1 MRILKRILVVFLGL
15 VAVFLIAA
23 LFVDKKMEIERE
35 IVINKP
41 VEEVFDY
48 IVLLKNQDNFSKW
61 ALIDPNSKK
70 SYKGTDGTVGF
81 VSAWDSKNDDLGAG
95 EQEILKISKNHRI
108 DYELRFKRPME
119 ATNQAY
125 LVTEKAGNN
134 TKVKWGFQG
143 EMPYPFNL
151 MSKLMGMKAM
161 LEEDLDAGLK
171 NLKGVLD
178 K

>member
-15 VAVFLIAA
+15 VAVFFIAA

-108 DYELRFKRPME
+108 DYALRFKRPME
-119 ATNQAY
+119 ANNQAY
-125 LVTEKAGNN
+125 LLTEKAGTN

-151 MSKLMGMKAM
+151 MSKLMGMKGM
-161 LEEDLDAGLK
+161 LEEDLDTGLK
-171 NLKGVLD
+171 NLKGILD

>member
-81 VSAWDSKNDDLGAG
+81 VSAWDSKNEDLGAG

-108 DYELRFKRPME
+108 DYALRFKRPME
-119 ATNQAY
+119 ANNQAY
-125 LVTEKAGNN
+125 LISEKAGKN
-134 TKVKWGFQG
+134 TIVKWGFIG

-151 MSKLMGMKAM
+151 MSKLMGMKGM
-161 LEEDLDAGLK
+161 LEEDLDTGLK
-171 NLKGVLD
+171 NLKGILD